1 MAHGFTESLDGLRYE
16 EHISIALRLFAGV
29 IGLSMFIIPVPFLL
43 HVDWSTPWLH
53 KLLGLVC
60 VVVPCLMGGLFLAL
74 ALCRPRQLQFDTRRR
89 LLLRTSRWPLGR
101 RDVSISYAQLSA
113 LDVEQRESEEGP
125 YYLVRLGVQGEKPMQ
140 LGAFDTLAE
149 AELWRGRIAAQ
160 LQT

>member
-1 MAHGFTESLDGLRYE
+1 MAHGFTESRDGLRYE

-43 HVDWSTPWLH
+43 HVDWSTPWMH
-53 KLLGLVC
+53 MLLVLVC

-74 ALCRPRQLQFDTRRR
+74 ALCRTRRLQFDTRRR

>member
-1 MAHGFTESLDGLRYE
+1 MAHGFTESRDGLRYE
-16 EHISIALRLFAGV
+16 EHISIPLRLFVGV

-43 HVDWSTPWLH
+43 HVGWSTPWLH
-53 KLLGLVC
+53 KLLALVC

-74 ALCRPRQLQFDTRRR
+74 ALCRTRRLQFDTRRR

-101 RDVSISYAQLSA
+101 RQVPIDYDQLSA
-113 LDVEQRESEEGP
+113 LAVEQRESEEGP
-125 YYLVRLGVQGEKPMQ
+125 YYLVRLGVQGARPMQ
-140 LGAFDTLAE
+140 LGAFDTQAE